1 MEWSE
6 EHHII
11 LLREMISR
19 EIFSFKKGS
28 PKRGKTWESIQE
40 FLNQM
45 ENPKFHIKEKRG
57 VRDRWNI
64 LQGKFLKRMREEEA
78 ASGIECEELSEKDTL
93 IEELSEWER
102 SFQVKEK
109 NTAKDKEAAESV
121 RRKAMERMKDSKS
134 QDSDLDPGL
143 AAGGKKSRKTATE
156 VVDFLKEKAKC
167 EQTQRQQEVEL
178 RRKEL
183 EENAKQQR
191 GVLEL
196 MQRQSEAQQQIN
208 QALLVLIQKA
218 FGTV

>member
-6 EHHII
+6 EHDII

-28 PKRGKTWESIQE
+28 PDRGKTWESIQE

-93 IEELSEWER
+93 IEELSERER

-121 RRKAMERMKDSKS
+121 RRKAMERMKDSKRKTS

-143 AAGGKKSRKTATE
+143 AAGGKNH
-156 VVDFLKEKAKC
+156 EKLL
-167 EQTQRQQEVEL
+167 QR
-178 RRKEL
+178 
-183 EENAKQQR
+183 
-191 GVLEL
+191 
-196 MQRQSEAQQQIN
+196 S
-208 QALLVLIQKA
+208 
-218 FGTV
+218 